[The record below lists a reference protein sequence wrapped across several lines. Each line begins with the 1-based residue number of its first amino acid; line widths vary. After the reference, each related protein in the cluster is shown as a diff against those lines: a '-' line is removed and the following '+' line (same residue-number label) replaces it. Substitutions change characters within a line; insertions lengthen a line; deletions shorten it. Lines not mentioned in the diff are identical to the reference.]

1 MFNLKSIENLIL
13 TPDSNSH
20 GYKTDHKKIRQKLIS
35 IYFLTLKQGPL
46 QRVFKGRKKVPR

>member
-20 GYKTDHKKIRQKLIS
+20 GYKTDNKKIRQKLIS
-35 IYFLTLKQGPL
+35 TYFLTLKQGPL